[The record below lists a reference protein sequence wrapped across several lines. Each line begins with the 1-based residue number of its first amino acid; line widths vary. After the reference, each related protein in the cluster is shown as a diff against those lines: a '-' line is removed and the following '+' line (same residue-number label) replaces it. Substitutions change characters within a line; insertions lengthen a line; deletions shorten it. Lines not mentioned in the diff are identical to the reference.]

1 MLKGEWKIQLSMQ
14 VSFISPINEETGI
27 MHSKSETMLK
37 L

>member
-14 VSFISPINEETGI
+14 VSFISLTNEESDI
-27 MHSKSETMLK
+27 MHSKVIILR

>member
-14 VSFISPINEETGI
+14 VSFIALTNEESDT
-27 MHSKSETMLK
+27 MLSKSEILR